1 MINIYNQLYQKILHI
16 SQRTEQAMGD
26 YNVTAISDRRQLQ
39 EFMSYLLKD
48 IQALDRMLRE
58 AWFETDIIRIG
69 AEQEMCLVDY
79 YWKPKHINLEAL
91 KVINDEKFTSELANF
106 NLEANMD
113 PLPFRDNCL
122 SQMHQALKDTLNAA
136 QEKLNPLGARIIL
149 TGILPNIRKYDV
161 EIDNITPI
169 DRYRALMDA
178 LKDLR
183 GELFELRIRGT
194 DELNVKQETAMLEAC
209 NTSFQ
214 VHLQVTPDEFVGK
227 YNAAQALSGPIM
239 AICANSPL
247 LFGKRL
253 WHETRIALF
262 QQSIDVRTFNDH
274 FRERSPRVTFGSD
287 WLKSSILDIYREDIA
302 KFKVL
307 LRTEIDQNVFDLM
320 DQGITPKLRALNI
333 HNSTVYRWNRP
344 CYGVS
349 PNGKPHLRIENR
361 ILPAG
366 PSLPD
371 TMANAALWL
380 GLMNGLEEAYPN
392 LTSQLDFDDAKS
404 NFFAA
409 ARYGLDTQLCW
420 IDHQRISPVELFQKE
435 LLEVARHGL
444 QKARVSREDI
454 SYYLD
459 IITQRLEK
467 RQTGAVWMLRSFS
480 KLAKENLTRDEISTT
495 ITADM
500 YKNQYEGKPVHTW
513 DYACSDELDYE
524 PSSLLVE
531 EFMSTNLITVQ
542 EDDILDLVTHL
553 MNWQKIRHIPV
564 EDKYGKLVGLLT
576 LRTLL
581 RHYSEYRSK
590 DVDQTVTVKEIMISN
605 PLTVRPEERITHA
618 MELMQEHQIS
628 CLPVTKQ
635 DKLIGIITEAD
646 YLTISS
652 NLIRRL
658 ARRKNMNGSI
668 S

>member
-1 MINIYNQLYQKILHI
+1 
-16 SQRTEQAMGD
+16 MGD
-26 YNVTAISDRRQLQ
+26 YNVTAIQDRRQQQ
-39 EFMSYLLKD
+39 EFMGFLLKD
-48 IQALDRMLRE
+48 TQALDRMLRE
-58 AWFETDIIRIG
+58 EWFETDTIRIG
-69 AEQEMCLVDY
+69 AEQEMCLVDRH
-79 YWKPKHINLEAL
+79 WKPKHINLEAL
-91 KVINDEKFTSELANF
+91 KVIDDSRFTSELANF

-113 PLPFRDNCL
+113 PLPFKGECL
-122 SQMHQALKDTLNAA
+122 SQMHQALKSILNTA
-136 QEKLNPLGARIIL
+136 QERLEPLGAKIIL
-149 TGILPNIRKYDV
+149 TGILPTIRKYDV

-214 VHLQVTPDEFVGK
+214 VHLQVKPDEFVPK
-227 YNAAQALSGPIM
+227 YNSAQALAGPIM
-239 AICANSPL
+239 SICANSPL

-287 WLKSSILDIYREDIA
+287 WLKSTILEIYREDIA

-307 LRTEIDQNVFDLM
+307 LRTEIEDDVLNLLN
-320 DQGITPKLRALNI
+320 QGITPKLRALNI

-344 CYGVS
+344 CYGIS

-361 ILPAG
+361 ILPSG
-366 PSLPD
+366 PSIPD
-371 TMANAALWL
+371 TMANAAIWL
-380 GLMNGLEEAYPN
+380 GLMNGLEDAYPR
-392 LTSQLDFDDAKS
+392 LTARLDFDDAKT

-420 IDHQRISPVELFQKE
+420 VDERRISPIELFTKE
-435 LLEVARHGL
+435 LLPIAREGL
-444 QKARVSREDI
+444 EKAHVSAKDI
-454 SYYLD
+454 QYYLD
-459 IITQRLEK
+459 IIQMRLEK
-467 RQTGAVWMLRSFS
+467 RQTGATWMLKSFS
-480 KLAKENLTRDEISTT
+480 KLAKENLIRDEITTT

-500 YKNQYEGKPVHTW
+500 HKNQYLGKPVHSW
-513 DYACSDELDYE
+513 EYASSDELDYE

-581 RHYSEYRSK
+581 RYYSDYAHKQKE
-590 DVDQTVTVKEIMISN
+590 DGTVTVKEIMLSN
-605 PLTVRPEERITHA
+605 PRTIRPEDNITHA
-618 MELMQEHQIS
+618 MEIMQEYKIS
-628 CLPVTKQ
+628 CLPVTKK

-646 YLTISS
+646 YLSISS

-658 ARRKNMNGSI
+658 ARRKALNGQLTSDK
-668 S
+668 